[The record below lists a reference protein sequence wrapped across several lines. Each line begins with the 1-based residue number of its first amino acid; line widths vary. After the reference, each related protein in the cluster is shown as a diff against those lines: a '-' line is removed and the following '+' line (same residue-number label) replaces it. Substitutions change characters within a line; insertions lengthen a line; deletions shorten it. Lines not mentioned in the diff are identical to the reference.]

1 MAYGVTTPDFPGDG
15 CAIVFGAS
23 GGLGQSTAGLLAERG
38 ANVVATYRSRPDPV
52 NDVVA
57 GIRKMGRKATAIEC
71 DVMTR
76 ASVDKVVSEA
86 LKEYGRIHT
95 VVSAGGILFGTGPLI
110 DFKDDEFRGV
120 IETDVF
126 GFFNISKAVVP
137 ALRKGGGGSIT
148 ALITSA
154 VSGIVPEDTLSS
166 VPKAAVWMMVRQL
179 ASEEARNGIRANAVG
194 PGVVNG
200 GMVLPMLQ
208 GPAKKILDMA
218 VEATPLHRMGECSE
232 IAEALAF
239 LASSKAAYVT
249 GQFLMVDGGLAI

>member
-1 MAYGVTTPDFPGDG
+1 MTYGVTIPDFPSDG

-166 VPKAAVWMMVRQL
+166 VPKAAVTLIIQ
-179 ASEEARNGIRANAVG
+179 S
-194 PGVVNG
+194 
-200 GMVLPMLQ
+200 
-208 GPAKKILDMA
+208 
-218 VEATPLHRMGECSE
+218 PLHS
-232 IAEALAF
+232 LP
-239 LASSKAAYVT
+239 
-249 GQFLMVDGGLAI
+249 